1 MVQAEGVEYAI
12 KVPFWRW
19 LELKERIARRRRHG
33 GWIME
38 RYGHGHAAGGDPFP
52 GFGERVSAFLYYP
65 LMSTQV
71 CLTAELFQNHRVLIR
86 KLHQQIKSTPHGL
99 DIAAERR
106 K

>member
-1 MVQAEGVEYAI
+1 MRSMSDSVVCANTNNGIADVIMVAMTATPSASGRI
-12 KVPFWRW
+12 ILLFWQVFTCSP
-19 LELKERIARRRRHG
+19 LLQQ
-33 GWIME
+33 
-38 RYGHGHAAGGDPFP
+38 FP
-52 GFGERVSAFLYYP
+52 IRF
-65 LMSTQV
+65 MSTQV